1 MRSLSVHP
9 NHYKKMFYFFL
20 RKEKM
25 PSLSTEERKAKF
37 NTNDLIFTKKFNL
50 PFGILLCAERSSTEY
65 KFAELLESLKNKYK
79 LFGTK
84 SKQTVSFLNIPKKR
98 FSFNTLKEIYN
109 DRKI

>member
-1 MRSLSVHP
+1 
-9 NHYKKMFYFFL
+9 
-20 RKEKM
+20 M

-98 FSFNTLKEIYN
+98 FSLNTLKEIYN

>member
-1 MRSLSVHP
+1 
-9 NHYKKMFYFFL
+9 
-20 RKEKM
+20 M

-37 NTNDLIFTKKFNL
+37 NTNDLIFRKKFNL

-65 KFAELLESLKNKYK
+65 KSAESLESLKNKYK

-84 SKQTVSFLNIPKKR
+84 SKQTVSFLNISKKQ

>member
-65 KFAELLESLKNKYK
+65 KFAELLESLKN
-79 LFGTK
+79 
-84 SKQTVSFLNIPKKR
+84 
-98 FSFNTLKEIYN
+98 
-109 DRKI
+109 